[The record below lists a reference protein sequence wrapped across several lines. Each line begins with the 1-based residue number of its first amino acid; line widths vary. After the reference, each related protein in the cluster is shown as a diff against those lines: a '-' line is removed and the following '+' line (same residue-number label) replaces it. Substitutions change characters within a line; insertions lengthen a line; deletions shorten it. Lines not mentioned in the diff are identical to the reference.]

1 MIEYPGDD
9 MYMTEEDEKDWGDG
23 VEMMEYEDD
32 VEAESDV
39 DEQDDEEED
48 ERIFLSYYQQAQYTQ
63 NTTLPVRCHEV
74 HSSISPDHEPSRG
87 SIIGFGIR
95 RKRVNH

>member
-1 MIEYPGDD
+1 

-32 VEAESDV
+32 AETESDV

-48 ERIFLSYYQQAQYTQ
+48 E
-63 NTTLPVRCHEV
+63 V
-74 HSSISPDHEPSRG
+74 EPS
-87 SIIGFGIR
+87 SEVNKDVGFKSEVGPGPCPTINSSYKNKHLQPNLR
-95 RKRVNH
+95 IPLPHQPPAHKRKLR